1 MQRAPTE
8 RKLPTNYGIPFLFN
22 ILVGIRPCD
31 HQNRIRLE
39 HDAEWWVWMSGA
51 LILAT
56 LEVLIPGYIF
66 LGFAIGA
73 GVMGLLILLG
83 VSATGLALT
92 LVIFAILSLI
102 SYLAMRKY
110 FGLKTGQV
118 KIWDTD
124 VND

>member
-1 MQRAPTE
+1 MALWT
-8 RKLPTNYGIPFLFN
+8 
-22 ILVGIRPCD
+22 
-31 HQNRIRLE
+31 
-39 HDAEWWVWMSGA
+39 EWWVWMSGA

-73 GVMGLLILLG
+73 AAMGVLILFG
-83 VSATGLALT
+83 ISATGFALT
-92 LVIFAILSLI
+92 LVIFSILSLI
-102 SYLAMRKY
+102 SYLLMRKY
-110 FGLKTGQV
+110 FALKTGQV

>member
-1 MQRAPTE
+1 MPLWT
-8 RKLPTNYGIPFLFN
+8 
-22 ILVGIRPCD
+22 
-31 HQNRIRLE
+31 
-39 HDAEWWVWMSGA
+39 EWWVWMSGA

-73 GVMGLLILLG
+73 GAMGLLMLFGL
-83 VSATGLALT
+83 SAGGLALT
-92 LVIFAILSLI
+92 LVVFAVFSLI

>member
-1 MQRAPTE
+1 MPLWT
-8 RKLPTNYGIPFLFN
+8 
-22 ILVGIRPCD
+22 
-31 HQNRIRLE
+31 
-39 HDAEWWVWMSGA
+39 EWWVWMSGA

-73 GVMGLLILLG
+73 GMMGLLILFG
-83 VSATGLALT
+83 ISASGFAIT
-92 LVIFAILSLI
+92 LVIFSVLSLI
-102 SYLAMRKY
+102 SYLLMRKY
-110 FGLKTGQV
+110 FALKTGQV

>member
-1 MQRAPTE
+1 MPLWT
-8 RKLPTNYGIPFLFN
+8 
-22 ILVGIRPCD
+22 
-31 HQNRIRLE
+31 
-39 HDAEWWVWMSGA
+39 EWWVWMSGA

-102 SYLAMRKY
+102 SYLGMRKY

>member
-1 MQRAPTE
+1 MPLWT
-8 RKLPTNYGIPFLFN
+8 
-22 ILVGIRPCD
+22 
-31 HQNRIRLE
+31 
-39 HDAEWWVWMSGA
+39 EWWVWMSGA

-92 LVIFAILSLI
+92 LVIFAILSLV

>member
-1 MQRAPTE
+1 
-8 RKLPTNYGIPFLFN
+8 
-22 ILVGIRPCD
+22 
-31 HQNRIRLE
+31 
-39 HDAEWWVWMSGA
+39 MSGA

-73 GVMGLLILLG
+73 GVMGLLILVG
-83 VSATGLALT
+83 VSASGLAIT
-92 LVIFAILSLI
+92 LVIFAVLSLI
-102 SYLAMRKY
+102 AYLAMRKF

-118 KIWDTD
+118 KVWDTD

>member
-1 MQRAPTE
+1 MPLWT
-8 RKLPTNYGIPFLFN
+8 
-22 ILVGIRPCD
+22 
-31 HQNRIRLE
+31 
-39 HDAEWWVWMSGA
+39 EWWFWMSGA
-51 LILAT
+51 LVLAT

-73 GVMGLLILLG
+73 AMMGLLILFG

-92 LVIFAILSLI
+92 LVVFAVLSLV